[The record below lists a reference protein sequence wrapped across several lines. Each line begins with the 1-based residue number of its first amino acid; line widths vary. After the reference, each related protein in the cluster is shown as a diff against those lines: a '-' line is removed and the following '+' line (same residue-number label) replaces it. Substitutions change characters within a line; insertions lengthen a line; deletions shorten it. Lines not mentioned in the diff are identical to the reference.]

1 MKDLVILVADIQ
13 QDKTVQTLLDE
24 RRSAL
29 GVESVTFD
37 IFRHSGH
44 DPGVYRQAGAFL
56 AALAHQY
63 RYGLVFLDVA
73 WEGSP
78 DNAVEIEQT
87 IQPDLDRHGWRGR
100 SAVIALDPELEVWIW
115 VNSPHV
121 PNELGMTWQ
130 QIKEL
135 AEEKGYWSPDAAK
148 PTHPK
153 ELLEEVL
160 YRTRRRR
167 SSALFM
173 RLAGSVGLADC
184 QDTAFVRLRE
194 TLRAWFPAEGYS
206 EQQETI

>member
-13 QDKTVQTLLDE
+13 QEKTIQTLLDE

-63 RYGLVFLDVA
+63 RYALVLLDVA

-87 IQPDLDRHGWRGR
+87 IQPDLNQHGWRGR

-153 ELLEEVL
+153 EPLEEVL

>member
-13 QDKTVQTLLDE
+13 QEKTIQTLLDE

-29 GVESVTFD
+29 GVGSVTFD
-37 IFRHSGH
+37 VFRHSGH

-63 RYGLVFLDVA
+63 RYALVLLDVA

-87 IQPDLDRHGWRGR
+87 IQTDLDRHGWRGR
-100 SAVIALDPELEVWIW
+100 SAVIALDPELEVWVW
-115 VNSPHV
+115 ASSPHV
-121 PNELGMTWQ
+121 LNELGMTWQ
-130 QIKEL
+130 QIKDL
-135 AEEKGYWSPDAAK
+135 AAEKGYWSPDEAK

-160 YRTRRRR
+160 YRTRKRR
-167 SSALFM
+167 SSTLFT
-173 RLAGSVGLADC
+173 RLAQRIGLTAC
-184 QDTAFVRLRE
+184 QDAAFVRLRE
-194 TLRAWFPAEGYS
+194 TLQTWFPA
-206 EQQETI
+206 

>member
-13 QDKTVQTLLDE
+13 QEKTIQTLLDE
-24 RRSAL
+24 RQSAL
-29 GVESVTFD
+29 GVGSVTFD
-37 IFRHSGH
+37 VFRHSGH

-63 RYGLVFLDVA
+63 RYALVLLDVA

-78 DNAVEIEQT
+78 GNAAEIEQT
-87 IQPDLDRHGWRGR
+87 TQTNLDRHGWQGR
-100 SAVIALDPELEVWIW
+100 SAVIALDPELEVWVW
-115 VNSPHV
+115 ASSPHV
-121 PNELGMTWQ
+121 PTELGMTWQ

-135 AEEKGYWSPDAAK
+135 AAEKGYWSPDETK

-173 RLAGSVGLADC
+173 RLARSIGLAAC
-184 QDTAFVRLRE
+184 QDAAFVRLRE
-194 TLRAWFPAEGYS
+194 TLQTWFPA
-206 EQQETI
+206 